1 MIITSQIPIKNLSQ
15 DDLKVMNEAAQ
26 VYNAI
31 LEHLCHTNN
40 QSQQHIHH
48 SILYGYRRMIAQRF
62 TRRNIPIRNTLNLE
76 VYQAFVAFD
85 SLMLFQDKTDNQLK
99 KVKANKI
106 SNEIYEELPQAKDL
120 NWLSINSHMIK

>member
-26 VYNAI
+26 FYNNI

-40 QSQQHIHH
+40 KSQHHIHH

-62 TRRNIPIRNTLNLE
+62 TRRNIPMRNTLNLE

-85 SLMLFQDKTDNQLK
+85 SLIYFQDKTDNQLK

-106 SNEIYEELPQAKDL
+106 ANEIFRELPQAEDIHS
-120 NWLSINSHMIK
+120 LSINSQMIK